1 MQRIAAAAIMA
12 WLGVAVAAP
21 GAAAPLQQDAGV
33 RTPTDV
39 SAQSRPQRRARPQ
52 LRVTPRYPYRS
63 YHTFYPPPYDF
74 EYPGPNA
81 VRQCVGGYVTEHR
94 PSGTVVVPRLRCWW
108 VPG

>member
-1 MQRIAAAAIMA
+1 MQRIAAAAIMV
-12 WLGVAVAAP
+12 WLVVAVAAP
-21 GAAAPLQQDAGV
+21 GAAAPLLRDAGV
-33 RTPTDV
+33 RAPTDV

-81 VRQCVGGYVTEHR
+81 VRQCVGGYVTENR